1 MDLSK
6 ADYTKYI
13 DLAADCSTW
22 PDYKDK
28 ERGRCGMPFVCVPC
42 AYRHLAQR
50 AMHWISK
57 IEKVQDS
64 LPDCKLFFL
73 TTASAGKPIERNLSK
88 LEGMIAK
95 VVHDSESPASLWN
108 IHIGNKNRR
117 LHAHGILFS
126 PLPIE
131 RVRGHKVL
139 DSNDIY
145 GSCQKVVDLQG
156 LMDYVLKYPIIDFV
170 KNFKKENVE
179 SIKETAK
186 SKVLTKEYLEI
197 VAVLSSTKIMRVFGR
212 LNPRSSQYP
221 K

>member
-1 MDLSK
+1 
-6 ADYTKYI
+6 
-13 DLAADCSTW
+13 
-22 PDYKDK
+22 
-28 ERGRCGMPFVCVPC
+28 
-42 AYRHLAQR
+42 
-50 AMHWISK
+50 
-57 IEKVQDS
+57 
-64 LPDCKLFFL
+64 
-73 TTASAGKPIERNLSK
+73 
-88 LEGMIAK
+88 
-95 VVHDSESPASLWN
+95 
-108 IHIGNKNRR
+108 
-117 LHAHGILFS
+117 
-126 PLPIE
+126 
-131 RVRGHKVL
+131 VL